1 MMFVSSFVAAQFFQ
15 NELENDHAESTYIF
29 IKQQKPQEIHF
40 FEEDEYEDLPNPP
53 DQEVDAGAP
62 GTVDEVSVD
71 QYWLLLILSSVLL
84 FGYLQRK

>member
-1 MMFVSSFVAAQFFQ
+1 MIMQNQLIFSSS
-15 NELENDHAESTYIF
+15 NRSHKKYI
-29 IKQQKPQEIHF
+29 F

-53 DQEVDAGAP
+53 DQGVDAGAP
-62 GTVDEVSVD
+62 GTVDEMSVD